1 MDVKIEE
8 FQAGDRARLTNA
20 YDLESHLQK
29 GTDLP
34 RHNRFYQ
41 ARSDSRHMKRGVND
55 FSTIP
60 NLFVITILNFAPF
73 GYDYMMYTIQN
84 HCLEVGELRYKD
96 GLKFVYFYAGDTKGC
111 IQDIRNMLRYL
122 QHSTADNATDASTRE
137 FHGYVNRV
145 KSSPSA
151 REAYMTFEEFIFYKE
166 QAAAKDAAKEADEKA
181 TKRTRKQDSY
191 DLLMEH
197 GEIPLDLQKTL
208 EEINDIELLV
218 KYLKAAAKVDSIQA
232 FMDIVCSDAAGQDA
246 T

>member
-1 MDVKIEE
+1 
-8 FQAGDRARLTNA
+8 
-20 YDLESHLQK
+20 
-29 GTDLP
+29 
-34 RHNRFYQ
+34 
-41 ARSDSRHMKRGVND
+41 
-55 FSTIP
+55 
-60 NLFVITILNFAPF
+60 
-73 GYDYMMYTIQN
+73 
-84 HCLEVGELRYKD
+84 
-96 GLKFVYFYAGDTKGC
+96 
-111 IQDIRNMLRYL
+111 
-122 QHSTADNATDASTRE
+122 
-137 FHGYVNRV
+137 
-145 KSSPSA
+145 
-151 REAYMTFEEFIFYKE
+151 MTFEEFIFYKE